1 MQRLRRLLLRL
12 ATLALR
18 VSTEAAPEPRRVLV
32 IKPDHLGDLLLL
44 TPALQR
50 LRDGLPGAHVS
61 LLVGPWAVEAVRGNP
76 DADAVL
82 VCPFPGFTRRPKPS
96 LLQPYTLLLRTALL
110 LRAGHYDVAL
120 IARDDH
126 WWGALLALVAGIPRR
141 IGYAAPDVAALLTE
155 RLPYDPAEHVA
166 LQGLALVDRLTSRR
180 PVSLPAMRAPITPDD
195 EAWAGAWLQ
204 AHGVEDNQRMVAIH
218 PGSGG
223 QAKLWISSRWGMIA
237 DALMEDGTQVLLT
250 GGPSERALIAE
261 VAAGL
266 RRRPLRLA
274 GEATLGQLAALYRRC
289 ALVAGVDSGPLHL
302 AAAAG
307 VRTVTLYGPVDHGRF
322 ASWGPEGR
330 HTVVRSGL
338 WCSPCGA
345 VESCPR
351 GTSPSECMTTIG
363 VSQVLAA
370 VELARPDRTTATSP

>member
-12 ATLALR
+12 AALALR
-18 VSTEAAPEPRRVLV
+18 VLTEAAPEPRRVLV

-76 DADAVL
+76 DVDAVL

-155 RLPYDPAEHVA
+155 KLPYDPEEHVA
-166 LQGLALVDRLTSRR
+166 LQGLALVDCLTNRKPETL
-180 PVSLPAMRAPITPDD
+180 PVMRAPITPDD
-195 EAWAGAWLQ
+195 EAWARAWLQ
-204 AHGVEDNQRMVAIH
+204 AHGVEDNQRLVAIH

-223 QAKLWISSRWGMIA
+223 QAKLWLSSRWGMIA
-237 DALMEDGTQVLLT
+237 DALMEDGRQVLLT
-250 GGPSERALIAE
+250 GGPSERALI
-261 VAAGL
+261 
-266 RRRPLRLA
+266 
-274 GEATLGQLAALYRRC
+274 
-289 ALVAGVDSGPLHL
+289 
-302 AAAAG
+302 
-307 VRTVTLYGPVDHGRF
+307 
-322 ASWGPEGR
+322 
-330 HTVVRSGL
+330 
-338 WCSPCGA
+338 
-345 VESCPR
+345 VE
-351 GTSPSECMTTIG
+351 
-363 VSQVLAA
+363 
-370 VELARPDRTTATSP
+370 